1 MCCLNYEQSTYE
13 SIRKHLPRLGS
24 IVKTE
29 LGKGEVV
36 SNSVVK
42 ESVKVK
48 LRLDDEEVLRDFK
61 INNIKLISGSY
72 EDTVDDKD
80 IKLEIESEEDKKL
93 IRDLINEK

>member
-1 MCCLNYEQSTYE
+1 M
-13 SIRKHLPRLGS
+13 
-24 IVKTE
+24 
-29 LGKGEVV
+29 V